1 MDLHLERMLKMQGQM
16 EVPAAARVLEINP
29 KHALIKQLASTAESD
44 GADSVRDAA
53 LLLLDQARILEGET
67 LSDPAAFARRMS
79 SVMQKSLS
87 A

>member
-1 MDLHLERMLKMQGQM
+1 
-16 EVPAAARVLEINP
+16 
-29 KHALIKQLASTAESD
+29 
-44 GADSVRDAA
+44 
-53 LLLLDQARILEGET
+53 LLDQARILEGET

>member
-1 MDLHLERMLKMQGQM
+1 MCQRSGL
-16 EVPAAARVLEINP
+16 AARGAHNQLDAKSPRVLEINP